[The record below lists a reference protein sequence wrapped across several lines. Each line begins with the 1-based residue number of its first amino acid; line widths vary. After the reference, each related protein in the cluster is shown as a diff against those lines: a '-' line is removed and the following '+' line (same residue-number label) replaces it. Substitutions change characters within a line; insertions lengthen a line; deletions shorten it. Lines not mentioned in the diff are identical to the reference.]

1 MADKAVVAVVCCS
14 CYEPDIVFDSVHRAV
29 ELLGGI
35 GKFIEPGKRVL
46 VNPNVL
52 ADAAVEEAVTT
63 HPLIVEAVIRL
74 IMDTGCIV
82 SAGDSPSVSSS
93 EKAMK
98 KSGILKVIE
107 DTGAEVADFIEGV
120 PVTIEG
126 PSGVGVLPIA
136 RGFLDADITVSLPK
150 LKTHNLFPITAA
162 VKNVYGII
170 PGKKKAF
177 LHLRYPSQRDF
188 AGLIADLH
196 AFVKPSL
203 HIMDAVTGMD
213 GTGPRS
219 GNPRHIGLIM
229 ASADPVAMDT
239 IACLITG
246 IDPRNL
252 ITSRVAAARG
262 LGVCNPDAI
271 EVRGE
276 SLDNIHV
283 KKFQLTPVTALER
296 IPYPIRRFMTKSFT
310 ADPAV
315 KRELCTGCGLCVKSC
330 PADVIS
336 MDSSQPDS
344 IPLFR
349 RSQCIHCYCCL
360 EACPE
365 GALKLKSGFL
375 RRFFIK

>member
-1 MADKAVVAVVCCS
+1 M
-14 CYEPDIVFDSVHRAV
+14 
-29 ELLGGI
+29 
-35 GKFIEPGKRVL
+35 
-46 VNPNVL
+46 
-52 ADAAVEEAVTT
+52 
-63 HPLIVEAVIRL
+63 
-74 IMDTGCIV
+74 
-82 SAGDSPSVSSS
+82 
-93 EKAMK
+93 
-98 KSGILKVIE
+98 
-107 DTGAEVADFIEGV
+107 
-120 PVTIEG
+120 
-126 PSGVGVLPIA
+126 LPIA

-213 GTGPRS
+213 GNGPRS

-229 ASADPVAMDT
+229 ASADPVALDT

-262 LGVCNPDAI
+262 LGICDPGAI

-283 KKFQLTPVTALER
+283 KKFQLTPVTTLER
-296 IPYPIRRFMTKSFT
+296 IPYPIRRFMIKSLT
-310 ADPAV
+310 ADPEV
-315 KRELCTGCGLCVKSC
+315 KMELCTGCGLCVKSC
-330 PADVIS
+330 PANVIS
-336 MDSSQPDS
+336 MEGSQQE
-344 IPLFR
+344 LFPVFE

-375 RRFFIK
+375 RRFFMK